1 MVKRSGLGAGSD
13 EDPDLDEPTD
23 AELEEALEIDRLAQV
38 YRERLEQQPGLTA
51 EDYAAEC
58 TTVSA
63 KQLLPILRGM
73 GALTRVTQ
81 RMEGPFSHGERIGP
95 YVISGVIGRGG
106 MGIVYEAVE
115 EGLGRVVALKAM
127 HAATGERIRQR
138 FAREA
143 RAAARLD
150 HPSIVPVF
158 GSGAHRG
165 VPWYAMRRVDG
176 QGLDQVLDDLRSG
189 DPTLRTKALER
200 LGAASTNT
208 SSIASGLS
216 NLSNRERAAVMIAHR
231 LADALAYAHAE
242 GVLHRDIKPGN
253 VMIERDGSTMLTD
266 FGLCK
271 VDGDATLTRETDIV
285 GTLRYMPP
293 ESFGGQTD
301 GRGDVYGI
309 GLLLLEILA
318 ERPAFD
324 ADDRRTLMQNIL
336 HRNPVPLSDGSLHIL
351 EDLERVVRKA
361 VAKLPEERYAT
372 AADLSEDLRAV
383 LEGQPVRA
391 RATTSPL
398 YLVGLFVRRNR
409 ALSATLVG
417 ALLALGLGAVFYIIQ
432 LRAANDA
439 ISEARDLAEVRAADA
454 SVAGAEAMLRIG
466 DSSGTGTALDD
477 VTEEHRGWMWRHLA
491 QRIGKGTP
499 WLQTSKESPLGFAVS
514 FDGTRGALFGPGELQ
529 LVERS
534 GEAAL
539 GVSIGPTL
547 SQGAVDA
554 RFHPSGDLYWVAR
567 SSRELV
573 RWSLSESA
581 PDEARIER
589 LIALPPRS
597 TSLRFSPDGTTA
609 LVLDGYNKIIAL
621 DTTTWKETWNVT
633 VPIPRADSIDA
644 LSSTEFIVG
653 STGGQVI
660 RGGSGDQPMETVA
673 QHFGRIRGL
682 LVEDGQLL
690 ASGGETGQL
699 DLEVALTGHARVRVR
714 LHSAILGIAKHPAD
728 AGLLVVITEDY
739 AVSLVDIDS
748 GAITRRFGGVRAEP
762 IGLWGATDPWL
773 LTASM
778 DARLTVHSETDHD
791 GRLELPPTLGNMAS
805 PTVSADGRWV
815 SAASND
821 GVVNFY
827 DLVEGRRF
835 ALPMGTLSKALEPN
849 VSPDGRWAALGN
861 LLVDLEQG
869 AVHGELTLPPLEG
882 VLRVPT
888 RSAWLPDGTLM
899 VVGEDK
905 IGSDAPVSAVWSA
918 TPKALTA
925 WAAAPESTPSPLTA
939 VPTEPSSPVRQLTC
953 HPTRQAVFMLHIDGS
968 LSSFSDPGLAQR
980 WHTPIDAGCRR
991 FALSDSEV
999 FVVGTDGL
1007 VHVLNGLSGELLGD
1021 RSWKAAQ
1028 GITRK
1033 SSLNS
1038 IAAGPEPG
1046 FVSTCTV
1053 SGRLEVWST
1062 HDGSRVGTISSGES
1076 YLRHVARVGDTPW
1089 VLGAGGFGR
1098 LVLIGHGTPP
1108 VTAAKLRRLF
1118 RESGGPAGR
1127 LNELAEWLQSD
1138 SPERARVTAKST
1150 LQALDRSIRYRR
1162 GEWKEAQKL
1171 RLLELL
1177 GEE

>member
-1 MVKRSGLGAGSD
+1 MVNRTGTGAGSD
-13 EDPDLDEPTD
+13 EDPKIEEPTD
-23 AELEEALEIDRLAQV
+23 AELEVALEIDRLAQV

-51 EDYAAEC
+51 ENYAAEC

-63 KQLLPILRGM
+63 EQLLPILKGM
-73 GALTRVTQ
+73 RVLTRATQ
-81 RMEGPFSHGERIGP
+81 RIEGPFSAGERIGP
-95 YVISGVIGRGG
+95 YVIYGVIGRGG

-115 EGLGRVVALKAM
+115 EELGRIVALKAM
-127 HAATGERIRQR
+127 HTATDERIRQR

-158 GSGAHRG
+158 GSGTHRG
-165 VPWYAMRRVDG
+165 VPWYAMRHIDG
-176 QGLDQVLDDLRSG
+176 QGLDQVLGDLRSG
-189 DPTLRTKALER
+189 DPADRTKALER
-200 LGAASTNT
+200 LGSASTSS
-208 SSIASGLS
+208 SSIANGFS
-216 NLSNRERAAVMIAHR
+216 NLSDRERAAVMIAHR

-318 ERPAFD
+318 ERPAFE

-336 HRNPVPLSDGSLHIL
+336 HRDPVPLRDGSLDIL

-372 AADLSEDLRAV
+372 AADLSDDLRAV

-398 YLVGLFVRRNR
+398 YLAGLFVRRNR
-409 ALSATLVG
+409 ALSATLAG
-417 ALLALGLGAVFYIIQ
+417 ALLALGSGAGFYIFQ
-432 LRAANDA
+432 LRAANVV

-454 SVAGAEAMLRIG
+454 SVAGAEATLRTG
-466 DSSGTGTALDD
+466 DPSGTGTALDD
-477 VTEEHRGWMWRHLA
+477 VTEDHRGWMWRHLA

-499 WLQTSKESPLGFAVS
+499 WLQISDESPLGFVVS
-514 FDGTRGALFGPGELQ
+514 GDGTRGALFGPNEIRLI
-529 LVERS
+529 ERS
-534 GEAAL
+534 PETAL
-539 GVSIGPTL
+539 GVSSGG
-547 SQGAVDA
+547 SVSKGAVDV
-554 RFHPSGDLYWVAR
+554 RFHPSGDLYWLSR
-567 SSRELV
+567 SSRALV
-573 RWSLSESA
+573 RWSLSESD
-581 PDEARIER
+581 PDEARVER
-589 LIALPPRS
+589 LVALPRRC

-609 LVLDGYNKIIAL
+609 LVLEGYNKIIAL
-621 DTTTWKETWNVT
+621 DTTTWKEAWNVT
-633 VPIPRADSIDA
+633 VPIPRADSLEA

-653 STGGQVI
+653 STGGQVL
-660 RGGSGDQPMETVA
+660 RGSPGDQPIETIA

-682 LVEDGQLL
+682 LVEDEQLL

-714 LHSAILGIAKHPAD
+714 LHSAIHGIVRHPSD
-728 AGLLVVITEDY
+728 AGLLVVATENG
-739 AVSLVDIDS
+739 AISLVDIDS
-748 GAITRRFGGVRAEP
+748 GAVTRRFGGVRAEP
-762 IGLWGATDPWL
+762 VGLWAAKAPWL
-773 LTASM
+773 VTASM
-778 DARLTVHSETDHD
+778 DARITAHSANDHD
-791 GRLELPPTLGNMAS
+791 GRLELPPTLGNVAS

-835 ALPMGTLSKALEPN
+835 ALPMGSLSKSLEPN
-849 VSPDGRWAALGN
+849 FSPDGRWAAVGN
-861 LLVDLEQG
+861 LLVNLEQG
-869 AVHGELTLPPLEG
+869 AVHGELTIPPLDG
-882 VLRVPT
+882 VLRIPS
-888 RSAWLPDGTLM
+888 RSAWLPDGTLV
-899 VVGEDK
+899 VVGADK
-905 IGSDAPVSAVWSA
+905 VGSDAPVSAVWSA
-918 TPKALTA
+918 TPKALA
-925 WAAAPESTPSPLTA
+925 SWALAPDSMPSPLVT
-939 VPTEPSSPVRQLTC
+939 VPTEPSRQVRQLTG
-953 HPTRQAVFMLHIDGS
+953 HPTRQALFMLHVDGS
-968 LSSFSDPGLAQR
+968 LSSFSGPDLTQR
-980 WHTPIDAGCRR
+980 WHTPIDAGSRR
-991 FALSDSEV
+991 FALSDTEV
-999 FVVGTDGL
+999 FVVGTSGF
-1007 VHVLNGLSGELLGD
+1007 VHVLNGLSGELLDG

-1033 SSLNS
+1033 SALNS

-1046 FVSTCTV
+1046 LVSTCTV

-1062 HDGSRVGTISSGES
+1062 HDGRRVGTISSGET

-1089 VLGAGGFGR
+1089 VLGPGGFGR

-1108 VTAAKLRRLF
+1108 VAAAKLRRLF
-1118 RESGGPAGR
+1118 RESGGPVGR
-1127 LNELAEWLQSD
+1127 LDELADWLQSD
-1138 SPERARVTAKST
+1138 SPERARVTARFT
-1150 LQALDRSIRYRR
+1150 LEALDRSIRYRR
-1162 GEWKEAQKL
+1162 GDWKEAQEQRL
-1171 RLLELL
+1171 RDLMS
-1177 GEE
+1177 GE